1 MGFGYSVV
9 LNNVE
14 TASSILER
22 WCKNLVVA
30 PVWNGE
36 LLSFVPYWSQPINNN
51 PGWDS
56 GNGIG
61 KKYFSPCPTAVVT
74 IPLDQILQSDAK
86 EDDPIAFMRKDPI
99 EVYNTIR
106 VDFKDRT
113 NFFNDVPAEAKDEA
127 HIELFGPRTD
137 NIGLADEFSLGAY
150 ANISAVLQLRRNIG
164 IVRTYTW
171 RMSALWGFIS
181 PMEIYNIPDPV
192 NYNNIIAVRIV
203 SVEDDADEIVTITAE
218 EFPFGTAAASV
229 LPLSQSTPPNQ
240 GPVNVP
246 PSPAYPPVM
255 FAPTTD
261 MLTATGFA
269 TPQWIFGD
277 SGGNDVTF
285 AGALDPNWGGCN
297 IWISLDDVSYQLLGT
312 LDGPSTIGLTTTPL
326 PGYVGANP
334 DMTDTLTVNLN
345 ECDGVLSS
353 VSPTAAAAGHS
364 ICVVRDASGFEI
376 FGYTTATLVAPF
388 TYQLFG
394 PL

>member
-1 MGFGYSVV
+1 M
-9 LNNVE
+9 
-14 TASSILER
+14 
-22 WCKNLVVA
+22 
-30 PVWNGE
+30 
-36 LLSFVPYWSQPINNN
+36 
-51 PGWDS
+51 
-56 GNGIG
+56 
-61 KKYFSPCPTAVVT
+61 
-74 IPLDQILQSDAK
+74 
-86 EDDPIAFMRKDPI
+86 
-99 EVYNTIR
+99 
-106 VDFKDRT
+106 
-113 NFFNDVPAEAKDEA
+113 
-127 HIELFGPRTD
+127 
-137 NIGLADEFSLGAY
+137 
-150 ANISAVLQLRRNIG
+150 
-164 IVRTYTW
+164 
-171 RMSALWGFIS
+171 
-181 PMEIYNIPDPV
+181 
-192 NYNNIIAVRIV
+192 
-203 SVEDDADEIVTITAE
+203 
-218 EFPFGTAAASV
+218 

-376 FGYTTATLVAPF
+376 FRLYYSYISCTVYVPTSRAFIGTSTALYHGCSMPVASSCMWAHWRISLKRRCRPRMSARRSGSSRRALIRYI
-388 TYQLFG
+388 TVPRISA
-394 PL
+394 PLWRMNM